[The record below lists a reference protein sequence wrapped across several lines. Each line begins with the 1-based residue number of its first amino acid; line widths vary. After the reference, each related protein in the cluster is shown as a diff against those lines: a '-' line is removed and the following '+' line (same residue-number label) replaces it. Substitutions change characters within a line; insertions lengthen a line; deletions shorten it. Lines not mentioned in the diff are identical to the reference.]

1 MNQKKKCC
9 QYETWKCDIFKKLVA
24 KFMEDDK
31 DTEFQNSR
39 IVFKSYSLLT
49 NTKFTFI
56 FSNPISKAEAW
67 F

>member
-1 MNQKKKCC
+1 
-9 QYETWKCDIFKKLVA
+9 
-24 KFMEDDK
+24 MEDDK

-56 FSNPISKAEAW
+56 FSNPITKAEAW